1 MRRARSA
8 WIGDFIVH
16 GRMRGACK
24 VQVSTSRAWKSILC
38 LPMNRPRGPWQA
50 LTDYA
55 RFVKLE
61 HTLFSLPL
69 IVAGALIGRAGAAL
83 TWGRLGLLLLA
94 GAGARTFALAI
105 NRIVDRALDAHNPR
119 TAARELPGG
128 RMRLIEAW
136 GVALAGLAVYV
147 VAAALLPRI
156 CLYLSPIPLA
166 VFVGYPYLKRFTPL
180 CHLGVG
186 LALALSPLGGYVA
199 VTGTLEGVEN
209 VLPLAG
215 FALLWVAGFDVIYA
229 TLDEAHDRAH
239 GVRSLPAAIG
249 SEKALMVSRAF
260 HTVAFALL
268 AGWAIW
274 RGSGVWMWLCLAAVG
289 ALLLWE
295 QKAARKVE
303 LAFFQINSWLGFVVL
318 AFIWAGLT

>member
-1 MRRARSA
+1 MNEP
-8 WIGDFIVH
+8 
-16 GRMRGACK
+16 
-24 VQVSTSRAWKSILC
+24 KS
-38 LPMNRPRGPWQA
+38 PRKA
-50 LTDYA
+50 LADYA

-69 IVAGALIGRAGAAL
+69 IVAGALIGSEARHRAGLAPTL
-83 TWGRLGLLLLA
+83 SWGRLGLVLLA
-94 GAGARTFALAI
+94 GAGARTFALAV
-105 NRIVDRALDAHNPR
+105 NRIVDRALDARNPR

-128 RMRLIEAW
+128 RMQLAEAW
-136 GVALAGLAVYV
+136 GVALAGL
-147 VAAALLPRI
+147 VAYFAACAFLPRI
-156 CLYLSPIPLA
+156 CLWLSPVPLA

-186 LALALSPLGGYVA
+186 LALALAPLGGYVA
-199 VTGTLEGVEN
+199 VTGTLAGLKQ

-229 TLDEAHDRAH
+229 TLDEEHDRAH

-249 SEKALMVSRAF
+249 SARALGVSRVF
-260 HTVAFALL
+260 HTVAFAFL
-268 AGWAIW
+268 AGWALS
-274 RGSGVWMWLCLAAVG
+274 RGSGPWMWVFLLAVG
-289 ALLLWE
+289 ALLFWE
-295 QKAARKVE
+295 QRAARTVE